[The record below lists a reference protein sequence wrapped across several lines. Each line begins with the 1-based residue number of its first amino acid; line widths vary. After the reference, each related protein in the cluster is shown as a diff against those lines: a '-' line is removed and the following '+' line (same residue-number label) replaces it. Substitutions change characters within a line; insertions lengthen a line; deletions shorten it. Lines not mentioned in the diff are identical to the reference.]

1 VSVGILGIAL
11 AFALCAA
18 VVGVTVAMIFR
29 WSSSRHQTRLAR
41 LTQVE
46 YVELFLFL
54 EPARFVRINV
64 IAAVVLPLLLG
75 LLFGIGVGFMIFVLV
90 LVAPTLAYR
99 WLRRRRRQALVRQL
113 PDVAA
118 ALAAALR
125 AGLSLSQALEQVVR
139 FQPRPSSQEF
149 SLMLRE
155 HRLGVPLDRALWALA
170 DRVGTRD
177 FHILVST
184 LGIARDL
191 GGGLAEALERFGAM
205 LRRRLALEDRIRAL
219 TSQGRLQGLI
229 MGALPLLLGGVLLFM
244 EPQAMRLLFERPVGW
259 AVCALVVTLEVVG
272 FILIRRIVDIEV

>member
-1 VSVGILGIAL
+1 MSAGILGIAL
-11 AFALCAA
+11 AFALSAA

-75 LLFGIGVGFMIFVLV
+75 LLFGIGVGFMMFVLV
-90 LVAPTLAYR
+90 LVAPMLAYR

>member
-1 VSVGILGIAL
+1 MSAGILGIAL
-11 AFALCAA
+11 AFALSAA

-75 LLFGIGVGFMIFVLV
+75 LLFGIGVGFMMFVLV
-90 LVAPTLAYR
+90 LVAPMLAYR

-113 PDVAA
+113 PYVAA